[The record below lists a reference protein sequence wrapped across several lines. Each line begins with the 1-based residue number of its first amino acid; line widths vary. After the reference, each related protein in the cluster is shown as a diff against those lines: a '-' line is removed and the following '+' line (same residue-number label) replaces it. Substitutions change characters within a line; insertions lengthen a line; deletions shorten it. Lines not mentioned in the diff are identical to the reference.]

1 MTRPGVVLFGLV
13 TLDRQ
18 PKKAHA
24 AMQELWRAEN
34 E

>member
-1 MTRPGVVLFGLV
+1 MTRHGVGLFGLV
-13 TLDRQ
+13 MLDRQ
-18 PKKAHA
+18 PKKALA